1 MHSPEN
7 NYEEKIMGWI
17 DRNRTLPGQKILC
30 IGTGIEPAR
39 HLARLFPS
47 SQVVCLTGSSKK
59 ERTAATDQRLADG
72 TSADSGNNPLSGREN
87 PLSGNE
93 NLLSEGNGQDSLREP
108 LLIEKDASSY
118 DGGRF
123 DTIVACGGAPLL
135 PENPGEDFPRW
146 ARGDFYLRK
155 ASLLMEYYEEQA
167 HLLHKHLKPG
177 GALLN
182 LVQSER
188 DEYLLGYCLA
198 LAAEEMSVDPSSIRR
213 ILCRR
218 DGKRLVLHG
227 ITAFAR
233 GRTDI
238 QSLIAGSLND
248 SLDRMNTSA
257 SEYEGRDAEIML
269 QADAGELL
277 RGYHIY
283 QDRQL
288 MGKLAVYSSVQD
300 ENVIYYFTDVVGDTP
315 YLKRFH
321 AQDRDLVIRHMVGEL
336 HRQKAADKSVH
347 WAQLELRDDWS
358 ETEL

>member
-1 MHSPEN
+1 MGSPDN
-7 NYEEKIMGWI
+7 NYEEKIIGWI
-17 DRNRTLPGQKILC
+17 DKNRVLPGQKILC

-39 HLARLFPS
+39 HLARLFPA
-47 SQVVCLTGSSKK
+47 SQVVCLTGSM
-59 ERTAATDQRLADG
+59 
-72 TSADSGNNPLSGREN
+72 NPVCEDR
-87 PLSGNE
+87 
-93 NLLSEGNGQDSLREP
+93 GQDSLREP
-108 LLIEKDASSY
+108 LVIKKDASSY

-123 DTIVACGGAPLL
+123 DTVIACGRAPLL
-135 PENPGEDFPRW
+135 PEDPGDSFPRW
-146 ARGDFYLRK
+146 ERGTFYLRK

-167 HLLHKHLKPG
+167 HLLRRHLKPG
-177 GALLN
+177 GTLFN
-182 LVQSER
+182 LVESER

-198 LAAEEMSVDPSSIRR
+198 LAAEELSVAPSSIRR

-227 ITAFAR
+227 IIAFMG

-248 SLDRMNTSA
+248 SLDRMNTA
-257 SEYEGRDAEIML
+257 APEYEGRDAEIML

-283 QDRQL
+283 QGDQL
-288 MGKLAVYSSVQD
+288 MGKLAVYTSVQRED
-300 ENVIYYFTDVVGDTP
+300 IINYFTDVAGDTP

-336 HRQKAADKSVH
+336 HRQRAVDKNVR
-347 WAQLELRDDWS
+347 WAELELRTDWS
-358 ETEL
+358 EAER

>member
-1 MHSPEN
+1 MHNPDN
-7 NYEEKIMGWI
+7 NYEEKIIGWI
-17 DRNRTLPGQKILC
+17 DKNRTLPGQKILC
-30 IGTGIEPAR
+30 IGTGVEPAR

-47 SQVVCLTGSSKK
+47 SQVVCLTDSKYESS
-59 ERTAATDQRLADG
+59 G
-72 TSADSGNNPLSGREN
+72 EN
-87 PLSGNE
+87 
-93 NLLSEGNGQDSLREP
+93 SLREP
-108 LLIEKDASSY
+108 LLIEKDVSSY
-118 DGGRF
+118 DGGSF
-123 DTIVACGGAPLL
+123 DTVIACSDAPLL
-135 PENPGEDFPRW
+135 PEHPADSFPRW
-146 ARGDFYLRK
+146 ERGTFYLRK

-167 HLLHKHLKPG
+167 HLSGRHLKPG
-177 GALLN
+177 GTLFN

-198 LAAEEMSVDPSSIRR
+198 LAAEELSVDPSSIRR

-227 ITAFAR
+227 IIAFAG

-248 SLDRMNTSA
+248 SLDRMNTTA
-257 SEYEGRDAEIML
+257 PDYEGRDAEIML

-283 QDRQL
+283 QKEQL
-288 MGKLAVYSSVQD
+288 MGKLAVYSSVQRED
-300 ENVIYYFTDVVGDTP
+300 VIYYFTDVAGDTP

-321 AQDRDLVIRHMVGEL
+321 TQDRETVIRHMVGEL
-336 HRQKAADKSVH
+336 HRQRAADKNVH
-347 WAQLELRDDWS
+347 WAQLELHDDWS